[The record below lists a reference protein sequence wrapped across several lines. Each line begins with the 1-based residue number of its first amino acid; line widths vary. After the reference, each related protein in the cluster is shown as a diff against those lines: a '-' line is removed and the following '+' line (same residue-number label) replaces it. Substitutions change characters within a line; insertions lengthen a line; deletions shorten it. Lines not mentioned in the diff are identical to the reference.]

1 MIGERNKCAFGAESL
16 QGVEGNLLQIRSLHR
31 SSSSTDPD
39 LGINSIR
46 QSEYIAI
53 LKSFSIDKLRK
64 SVDLKANREE
74 NMAIVKSLGID
85 IPSVHNGTAESREKD
100 ETIKEC
106 KSKSEIRRPHTSQGV
121 YRTDEVIR
129 AAADSHQNLRLEIV
143 TAAQD
148 CPDVLKK
155 RMVAKPPT
163 RIRPVQVLQRDDPRI
178 VWMDGTGLVDRPQ
191 REPEPG
197 FFDDILGA
205 GEPAPA
211 NQERPPSPAAPG
223 WLGAPARPARAV
235 SRSSLGRRLA
245 VARARLQSAGAHV
258 TQLDGRTPLCIME
271 SDQPHVLSLARMPAR
286 PGSAR
291 PRPCALIAPAAPLLC
306 SALAFTHARFAPASD
321 ARQPVRI
328 ADSWPVSLG
337 SRRALDLPAG
347 QRAGAPRRARAAA
360 GPRCHPAPPVRG
372 PVPSRPKPPV
382 FQDSAEQGFRPAH
395 HRRGLGRVRIEGAA
409 RPGRGKVCD
418 EGEGRDGLFR
428 ERGMRPAVGLAP
440 TDAGT
445 QEHAPAGP
453 ITCGRPVGAPRG
465 ATPGGQRPLSCPCP
479 RARLAAPRPGSMTA
493 RHAAGAARPARFR
506 VADQALIRLR
516 DRGSSLVA
524 PVLSYARFWLRLEKL

>member
-197 FFDDILGA
+197 FFDDILGD

-223 WLGAPARPARAV
+223 CLGAPARPTRAV

-360 GPRCHPAPPVRG
+360 GPLCRPAPPVRG
-372 PVPSRPKPPV
+372 PVPCRPKSRFFRTLPSSGPHTAGGA
-382 FQDSAEQGFRPAH
+382 SAG
-395 HRRGLGRVRIEGAA
+395 
-409 RPGRGKVCD
+409 C
-418 EGEGRDGLFR
+418 
-428 ERGMRPAVGLAP
+428 AP
-440 TDAGT
+440 K
-445 QEHAPAGP
+445 
-453 ITCGRPVGAPRG
+453 GRPRESVRRKRG
-465 ATPGGQRPLSCPCP
+465 TRRAVPKAGNAAGRWISAHRGRHP
-479 RARLAAPRPGSMTA
+479 RARAHRADYLR
-493 RHAAGAARPARFR
+493 AARGRSERRHSWRPEAPVPPLPPGQARRSPARLHDRAARRRRGPAGTFP
-506 VADQALIRLR
+506 IR
-516 DRGSSLVA
+516 A
-524 PVLSYARFWLRLEKL
+524 